1 MDRHSMIEEIKEEFL
16 KETAKEGM
24 SRREALKVFALA
36 TSMAGLGGTTLE
48 ASTAAHA
55 KSSAKGKILIIG
67 GGGGGI
73 DTAARLLRALD
84 TPDIT
89 LVDPNDFHYYQ
100 PGYTLI
106 GCGVYSRD
114 DVTKKQ
120 PDFMPSG
127 VKWVKDSV
135 VELDADAQVAKTE
148 KGQSI
153 SYDYLILAPGL
164 QMNFDKLEGI
174 SRDRLGED
182 NVHCIYDLEG
192 AVKTWESLQALAKQG
207 RGKLLFTDI
216 NTPIKCGGAPKKI
229 NLMAEDYLRQ
239 QKIRNNFEVVL
250 RTASGKLFG
259 VPEFEKRLDEIY
271 KERQIEV
278 SFNTLFKGVDRSTK
292 EAIFER
298 TTFIEKEE
306 YDEVLEEK
314 VITKIPQKEIIR
326 EKFDFLHFTPPMSAP
341 DFVKNSKLAWTRG
354 SAAEGGWAM
363 VDKNT
368 LQHMSYKNVFAL
380 GDVAGIP
387 INKTGGSVRKQA
399 PVVVQNLIDVMEGRD
414 PSASHN
420 GYTVCPI
427 LTNYGK
433 VLLAEFGYDNV
444 LLPSLPLLEPA
455 QERWMWWV
463 MKRYILHP
471 LYYYGML
478 KGIA

>member
-1 MDRHSMIEEIKEEFL
+1 MEEQRMIHEICEEFL
-16 KETAKEGM
+16 KEAKKDGL
-24 SRREALKVFALA
+24 SRRDALKIFALA
-36 TSMAGLGGTTLE
+36 TSMVGVAPLSAQAAQG
-48 ASTAAHA
+48 AHA
-55 KSSAKGKILIIG
+55 KSTAKGKILIIG

-73 DTAARLLRALD
+73 DTAARLLRELEN
-84 TPDIT
+84 PDIT
-89 LVDPNDFHYYQ
+89 LIDPSDIHYYQ

-106 GCGVYSRD
+106 GCGVYQEN
-114 DVTKKQ
+114 DVIKKQ
-120 PDFMPSG
+120 ADFMPSG
-127 VKWVKDSV
+127 VKWIKDWV
-135 VELDADAQVAKTE
+135 VELDADAQMAKT
-148 KGQSI
+148 KGGEQLK
-153 SYDYLILAPGL
+153 YDYLILAPGL
-164 QMNFDKLEGI
+164 QMNFSALEGI
-174 SRDRLGED
+174 TREDLGKD
-182 NVHCIYDLEG
+182 DVNCIYDFEG
-192 AVKTWESLQALAKQG
+192 AKRTWISLQKIAKNG
-207 RGKLLFTDI
+207 GGKLLFTDI

-229 NLMAEDYLRQ
+229 NLMAEDYLR
-239 QKIRNNFEVVL
+239 IEGL
-250 RTASGKLFG
+250 RAKCDISLYTASDKLFG
-259 VPEFEKRLDEIY
+259 VPEFDKRLGEIY
-271 KERQIEV
+271 KERDIKV
-278 SFNTLFKGVDRSTK
+278 SFNTLFKGVDRATK

-298 TTFIEKEE
+298 TTFTEKRE
-306 YDEVLEEK
+306 YDEILKEETVEK
-314 VITKIPQKEIIR
+314 VPHVEIIR

-341 DFVKNSKLAWTRG
+341 DFVKVSKLAWTKG

-368 LQHMSYKNVFAL
+368 LQHMTYKNVFAI

-399 PVVVQNLIDVMEGRD
+399 PVVVRNLIDVMEGKE

-463 MKRYILHP
+463 MKKYILHP